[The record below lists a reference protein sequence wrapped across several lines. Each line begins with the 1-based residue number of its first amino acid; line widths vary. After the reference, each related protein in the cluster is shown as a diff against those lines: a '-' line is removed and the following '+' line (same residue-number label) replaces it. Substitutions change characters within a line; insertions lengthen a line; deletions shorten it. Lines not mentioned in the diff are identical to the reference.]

1 MSKKRPDRRYLT
13 LSRPVA
19 EIVADIVGTPLAIV
33 RKLRD
38 ITAPEQQD

>member
-1 MSKKRPDRRYLT
+1 
-13 LSRPVA
+13 VA
-19 EIVADIVGTPLAIV
+19 EIVADIVGAPPAIV